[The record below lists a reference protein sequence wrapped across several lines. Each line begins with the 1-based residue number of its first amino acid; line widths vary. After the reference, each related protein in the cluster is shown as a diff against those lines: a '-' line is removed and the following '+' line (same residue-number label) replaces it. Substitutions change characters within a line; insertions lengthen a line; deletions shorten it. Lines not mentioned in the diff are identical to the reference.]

1 MTSEIRDNDSGQ
13 TISEVIAHIPD
24 ELAIDAVGIWHIV
37 PIGQGNF
44 GLSGSE
50 LVSFMRR
57 AIIALLD
64 AGAVPVRAVPGSG
77 YEWVRQKQY
86 GDARDQIAEAVI
98 EEWKAVPD
106 NTIAQITHCPWFAK
120 PVAGNPEYVK
130 MD

>member
-1 MTSEIRDNDSGQ
+1 MADSNDTGTYRTLSD
-13 TISEVIAHIPD
+13 VIAHIPD
-24 ELAIDAVGIWHIV
+24 ELAIDAVSIWHIV
-37 PIGQGNF
+37 PIGQGSF

-64 AGAVPVRAVPGSG
+64 AGAVPVRAVPDSG

-86 GDARDQIAEAVI
+86 GEERDQIAEAVLD
-98 EEWKAVPD
+98 EWKTVPD
-106 NTIAQITHCPWFAK
+106 NTIAQITQCPWFAR
-120 PVAGNPEYVK
+120 PVAENPHYVK